1 MKDHSN
7 LINVS
12 KAAKILGVSLDTLR
26 RWDKSGKLIAERT
39 QGGQRRYSPE
49 ALRAVL
55 PDDLFSLAEQWAS
68 VSIPDPLLPSLYC
81 QNRAQFETRLHDM
94 EVILSQEKDLEQTA
108 SLITSTTGEIGN
120 NSFDHNLGNWKDIPG
135 IFFGFDLP
143 KKRIMLADRGQG
155 ILKTLRRVRPDL
167 MNDEDALR
175 VAFTEV
181 VTGRAPEK
189 RGNGLKFVRRIV
201 GMNVIR
207 LTFQTGSAKFILEKG
222 ASEISTHSTKNI
234 VFGCLAQLEF

>member
-1 MKDHSN
+1 MPIDSKLMS
-7 LINVS
+7 VS
-12 KAAKILGVSLDTLR
+12 KAAKMLGVSLDTLR
-26 RWDKSGKLIAERT
+26 RWDKSGKLVALRT
-39 QGGQRRYSPE
+39 TGGQRRYSVE
-49 ALRAVL
+49 SLQAIL
-55 PDDLFSLAEQWAS
+55 PDDLYLYAEQWAS
-68 VSIPDPLLPSLYC
+68 ALVPEPLTPTFYC
-81 QNRAQFETRLHDM
+81 QNRSQFETRLHDT
-94 EVILSQEKDLEQTA
+94 ETILLQQSGLEQTA

-120 NSFDHNLGNWKDIPG
+120 NSFDHNLGNWKDVPG
-135 IFFGFDLP
+135 IFFGVDLS
-143 KKRIMLADRGQG
+143 KRQIVLADRGQG
-155 ILKTLRRVRPDL
+155 ILKTLKRVRPDL

-222 ASEISTHSTKNI
+222 ASEITIHKSGNTLS
-234 VFGCLAQLEF
+234 GCLAQLEF